1 MLRGPKYHHS
11 IQRNDIS
18 SFLSIG
24 LVNGN
29 IIAIYELWKSNEL
42 VYDQITQYY
51 KQIININIPFAEY
64 NFGPLRRMLIL
75 ILLFD

>member
-11 IQRNDIS
+11 IQRNDS
-18 SFLSIG
+18 YSFLSIY

-51 KQIININIPFAEY
+51 
-64 NFGPLRRMLIL
+64 
-75 ILLFD
+75 